1 MDSTPIGDA
10 ERDATVTLL
19 HAHMAAGHI
28 DRAGL
33 NQRLVWVKS
42 ATTQGEL
49 DAVTQFLP
57 PLPDGAVEAVETAG
71 RGVNYHRLM
80 LWMIV
85 LSPVLL
91 VFLLWVT
98 VPYWWVFF
106 IVWFGIYLLLWR
118 ADRAAEAKARQ

>member
-19 HAHMAAGHI
+19 HAHLAAGHI

-42 ATTQGEL
+42 ATTQDEL

-57 PLPDGAVEAVETAG
+57 ALPEGAAEAVLAAG
-71 RGVNYHRLM
+71 RRPSYRRYM
-80 LWMIV
+80 LWMIA
-85 LSPVLL
+85 LSPIL
-91 VFLLWVT
+91 VIALLWFN
-98 VPYWWVFF
+98 VPLWWLWFVL
-106 IVWFGIYLLLWR
+106 WFGVYLLLWR
-118 ADRAAEAKARQ
+118 ADRASEAKAQQ

>member
-19 HAHMAAGHI
+19 HAHLAAGHI

-33 NQRLVWVKS
+33 NERLVWVKS
-42 ATTQGEL
+42 ATTQDEL

-57 PLPDGAVEAVETAG
+57 GLPEGAAEAVLAAK
-71 RGVNYHRLM
+71 RRPSYRRYM

-91 VFLLWVT
+91 IALLWFN
-98 VPYWWVFF
+98 VPLWWLWFVL
-106 IVWFGIYLLLWR
+106 WFGVYLLLWR
-118 ADRAAEAKARQ
+118 ADNLHSRP

>member
-42 ATTQGEL
+42 ATTQDEL

-57 PLPDGAVEAVETAG
+57 PLPDGAVEAVEKAG
-71 RGVNYHRLM
+71 RGVNYRRLM

-85 LSPVLL
+85 LSPLLLVVLL
-91 VFLLWVT
+91 WFNVPLWWLWFV
-98 VPYWWVFF
+98 
-106 IVWFGIYLLLWR
+106 VWFGVYLLFWR
-118 ADRAAEAKARQ
+118 ADRAAEAKAKQ